1 MSPEIA
7 LRNFLKERPA
17 INRSAFAQECNIE
30 RMNFVKILSGLRKI
44 PKAKRGLVLAT
55 MVKYGYQDAN
65 LFQANITS
73 LLQSPH
79 QDPENF

>member
-7 LRNFLKERPA
+7 LRNFLKECPA
-17 INRSAFAQECNIE
+17 INRSTFAQECNIE

-55 MVKYGYQDAN
+55 MAKYGYQDAN

-73 LLQSPH
+73 LLQSPP
-79 QDPENF
+79 QDP